1 MRLDFSF
8 LHIMI
13 TSSSISISISII
25 ISFTWIAPLLW
36 FALMLDALETSRAI
50 NKAKSESPTIKAFG
64 PSATECPIGGAVC
77 SASFENRPRWLLGS
91 RSGVAQQEVEETQ
104 TPGAQPSRREARRRR
119 VNARRLLSNLSPQ
132 RRSRGIRGSSCAAS
146 AKRLPR
152 TVWISVGHIERHSS
166 YFAVVC

>member
-1 MRLDFSF
+1 MRLDLSF

-13 TSSSISISISII
+13 ISSSISISISISII

-77 SASFENRPRWLLGS
+77 SASFENRPR
-91 RSGVAQQEVEETQ
+91 
-104 TPGAQPSRREARRRR
+104 
-119 VNARRLLSNLSPQ
+119 
-132 RRSRGIRGSSCAAS
+132 
-146 AKRLPR
+146 
-152 TVWISVGHIERHSS
+152 
-166 YFAVVC
+166 